1 MADLRASGL
10 GGVPKGITAD
20 RPSSPSVGD
29 VFYNGDLGYMEMYTA
44 QGWFAATPINPG
56 IPTSVVATNSGS
68 GRARLSSLPL
78 MVRGR
83 AVKYTKADGIM
94 YSGSLEDK

>member
-1 MADLRASGL
+1 MEGSIMADLRASGL
-10 GGVPKGITAD
+10 GGVPKGATAD
-20 RPSSPSVGD
+20 RPSSPSIGD

-68 GRARLSSLPL
+68 ITPSTAPLPHRSRQ
-78 MVRGR
+78 RGCR
-83 AVKYTKADGIM
+83 IRWR
-94 YSGSLEDK
+94 